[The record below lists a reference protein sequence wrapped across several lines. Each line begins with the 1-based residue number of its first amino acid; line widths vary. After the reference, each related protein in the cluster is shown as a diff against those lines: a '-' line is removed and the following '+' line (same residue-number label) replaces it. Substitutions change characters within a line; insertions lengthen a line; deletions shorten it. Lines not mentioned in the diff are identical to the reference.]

1 MRRGSYWSSATAERP
16 RTRSRGRGTGMIREF
31 AGKVAIV
38 SGAAGGIGSVILRR
52 FAEAGAR
59 AVIADLDEERAAGVV
74 RQLIARDHE
83 VRFVRTDVRDSAQV
97 DAMVRTA
104 V

>member
-1 MRRGSYWSSATAERP
+1 VKE
-16 RTRSRGRGTGMIREF
+16 GRGIGMTREF

-38 SGAAGGIGSVILRR
+38 SGAAGGISSVILRR

-59 AVIADLDEERAAGVV
+59 AVIADLDEERAAAAVQ
-74 RQLIARDHE
+74 QLTAQDHE

-97 DAMVRTA
+97 DAKESGFNHRRPAGEACSEA
-104 V
+104 VIIS